1 METKKILSKEE
12 VYEMS
17 SLKKIQPITKT
28 IHREDYDIVLK
39 EVDWDNYFVG
49 KFVSKYA

>member
-1 METKKILSKEE
+1 METKRILSKEE
-12 VYEMS
+12 VHEMS
-17 SLKKIQPITKT
+17 SLKKIQPITK
-28 IHREDYDIVLK
+28 IMHREDYDIVLK